1 MVKIAH
7 LVLHSLGAT
16 QVFKV
21 EEREDP
27 KTEEEFNL
35 LEYESPVPITWEQY
49 QQKYPEVERSIGS
62 GCLRGHRN
70 RLLAKTDWV
79 MTVDNFQTL
88 ENKNEWVVYRQAL
101 RDITLFPPPFVW
113 KGNDLDLDKMFPA
126 EPKVIRTS

>member
-1 MVKIAH
+1 MHIADR
-7 LVLHSLGAT
+7 VLQKLGASL
-16 QVFKV
+16 VFKV
-21 EEREDP
+21 EQFEDP

-35 LEYESPVPITWEQY
+35 LEYESSVPITWEQY
-49 QQKYPEVERSIGS
+49 QQKYPEVEQTFGMR
-62 GCLRGHRN
+62 CLRAHRN

-79 MTVDNFQTL
+79 MTVDSFQTL
-88 ENKNEWVVYRQAL
+88 ENKNEWVVYRQSL